1 MVKSPHVLIAED
13 EASLRLLFGA
23 TLKRT
28 GVRVT
33 EACDGA
39 QVLDLVERDRP
50 DLILLDVGLPKVDGH
65 TVCRAVKSAPETAEF
80 VVVLVTARAQP
91 VDRAEGLAHGA
102 DEYLTKPFSPARL
115 IEVVQ
120 RCLGADR
127 GQ

>member
-1 MVKSPHVLIAED
+1 VSKTPHVLIAED

-28 GVRVT
+28 GVRVS
-33 EACDGA
+33 EASDGA
-39 QVLDLVERDRP
+39 QVLALVESDRP
-50 DLILLDVGLPKVDGH
+50 DLILLDVGLPKIDGH
-65 TVCRAVKSAPETAEF
+65 AVCRAVKSAPETANV

-120 RCLGADR
+120 RCLGTV
-127 GQ
+127 GGH

>member
-1 MVKSPHVLIAED
+1 VLIAED

-39 QVLDLVERDRP
+39 QVLAMVESDRP
-50 DLILLDVGLPKVDGH
+50 DLILLDVGLPKIDGH
-65 TVCRAVKSAPETAEF
+65 TICRAVKSAPETADV

-91 VDRAEGLAHGA
+91 SDRAEGLAYGA

-120 RCLGADR
+120 RCLRDVDEH
-127 GQ
+127 

>member
-1 MVKSPHVLIAED
+1 VAKTPHVLIAED

-28 GVRVT
+28 GVRVS
-33 EACDGA
+33 EASDGA
-39 QVLDLVERDRP
+39 QVLELIGRDPP
-50 DLILLDVGLPKVDGH
+50 DLILLDVGLPKIDGH
-65 TVCRAVKSAPETAEF
+65 TVCRTVKSAPETADV

-91 VDRAEGLAHGA
+91 SDRAEGLAHGA

-120 RCLGADR
+120 RCLGTDG